1 MNKEIFNNSFD
12 ELLSMNHNE
21 SLAETIAK
29 DVSSNI
35 KELFIMSESERLKTI
50 MELLMKAER
59 RLHVEHN
66 PQDKCNGYRE
76 RKLNTSHGQIELE
89 VPKL

>member
-1 MNKEIFNNSFD
+1 
-12 ELLSMNHNE
+12 
-21 SLAETIAK
+21 
-29 DVSSNI
+29 
-35 KELFIMSESERLKTI
+35 

-76 RKLNTSHGQIELE
+76 RKLNTSLGQIELE
-89 VPKL
+89 VPRDRDGDFYPLVLKHVGMNIIFFA